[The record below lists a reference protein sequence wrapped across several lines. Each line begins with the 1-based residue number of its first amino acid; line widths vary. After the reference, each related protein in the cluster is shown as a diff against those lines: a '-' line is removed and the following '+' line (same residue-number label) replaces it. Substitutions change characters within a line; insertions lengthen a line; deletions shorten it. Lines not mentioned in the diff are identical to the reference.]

1 MEIYHQILEMDR
13 EFLEELPVSTVFQ
26 LGLKWQT
33 SKAFDTAWSKIVDI
47 MVLKKS
53 VMTDE
58 VTRCF
63 WHSCI
68 HMTISLEKDSSI
80 ILTLFRSVE

>member
-1 MEIYHQILEMDR
+1 
-13 EFLEELPVSTVFQ
+13 
-26 LGLKWQT
+26 
-33 SKAFDTAWSKIVDI
+33 

-80 ILTLFRSVE
+80 ILTLFRSVRMTMG